1 MQPPTHNGR
10 PPEGTAVI
18 SSTPVLERPGS
29 PPTQNRD
36 LKKARRIS
44 FEEGSLRREEPT
56 DIEVVEGMKTGNA
69 GNMASQSFYG
79 ADDIEVRDED
89 CVIDDSGPIT
99 MIKFSDRVHDQID
112 QSMNQNNA
120 DYVKA
125 LTEGPWTIY
134 GSYLTVQQG
143 LNRWPKPNTNE
154 SSKFMC
160 DPAKTQT
167 RADLGFPKNLVS
179 HAKPRP
185 SAPQLSPCENPRV
198 PRLTRSLSPV
208 ISTPVPDP
216 LGARKAHT
224 TGNYVVT
231 KGRFKGANPSLTVTD
246 SRIRHIFVTV
256 ENGDSAPLSALSTVI
271 PLNCGRDGPLPASFS
286 ISEKHPSQ
294 ILAWVRLHGLPYI
307 NYSKS
312 LFRRIADAVGKVVR
326 VDYNTQTGGSCTLN
340 AVTTVVVDVVVAILL
355 VTRHRNCL
363 QLAVGIAWDFSVGIL
378 ANSANSD
385 EMANQKKEEEENPP
399 MLVQGPACNAS
410 NMLAGWHTFNTSP
423 FAGKS
428 SAYIDGRATVLPRM
442 LEWSGFVLNS
452 RLLWKDGDKPDWIKG
467 VDTLDGDIENPL
479 SLNKDPSVVEPV
491 GSFGRQV
498 LLCWHRAE
506 ARTDSKFPPRPTFGD
521 HRSVKTHS
529 MPDTP
534 HELPA
539 NGNPVIDLQEPTAK
553 HTSKTRTSRS
563 KRPRKITHDEA
574 KADRRTEAF

>member
-1 MQPPTHNGR
+1 M
-10 PPEGTAVI
+10 
-18 SSTPVLERPGS
+18 
-29 PPTQNRD
+29 RD
-36 LKKARRIS
+36 SNPKHSYAHMVAS
-44 FEEGSLRREEPT
+44 
-56 DIEVVEGMKTGNA
+56 GNA

-112 QSMNQNNA
+112 QSMNQVLIIRLLGRSSGYRTLLSH
-120 DYVKA
+120 YVKA

-134 GSYLTVQQG
+134 GSYLTVQQ
-143 LNRWPKPNTNE
+143 
-154 SSKFMC
+154 
-160 DPAKTQT
+160 
-167 RADLGFPKNLVS
+167 
-179 HAKPRP
+179 
-185 SAPQLSPCENPRV
+185 
-198 PRLTRSLSPV
+198 
-208 ISTPVPDP
+208 
-216 LGARKAHT
+216 
-224 TGNYVVT
+224 
-231 KGRFKGANPSLTVTD
+231 
-246 SRIRHIFVTV
+246 
-256 ENGDSAPLSALSTVI
+256 ALS
-271 PLNCGRDGPLPASFS
+271 RSFS

-340 AVTTVVVDVVVAILL
+340 AEKKLDGIVMFADDSNMHSMELFDDIQNVKWFG
-355 VTRHRNCL
+355 
-363 QLAVGIAWDFSVGIL
+363 AVSVGIL

-506 ARTDSKFPPRPTFGD
+506 ARTDSKFPPRWI
-521 HRSVKTHS
+521 
-529 MPDTP
+529 
-534 HELPA
+534 
-539 NGNPVIDLQEPTAK
+539 IDPPLGITVP
-553 HTSKTRTSRS
+553 S
-563 KRPRKITHDEA
+563 KRTPCQILPTNSLLMEIQ
-574 KADRRTEAF
+574 